1 MAEQGSTPSATAQ
14 GATALRPHE
23 ARRRTMQGRV
33 VSNKMQKT
41 VVVAVETV
49 RRHPLYG
56 RNMRRTKRFKAHDE
70 ENRCQVGD
78 VVIIAESRPI
88 SKDKHWV
95 VREIV
100 KETIGPGLEVL
111 QEEASV
117 TLARTAE
124 ARRADAP
131 ESGPD
136 EAAAT
141 PPLDEEEQP

>member
-1 MAEQGSTPSATAQ
+1 MAEQGASAQ

-41 VVVAVETV
+41 VVVAVESV
-49 RRHPLYG
+49 RRHRLYG
-56 RNMRRTKRFKAHDE
+56 RNMRRTTKFKAHDE

-124 ARRADAP
+124 ARLADAP
-131 ESGPD
+131 ASPPD
-136 EAAAT
+136 EASTT
-141 PPLDEEEQP
+141 PSLDEEAQP